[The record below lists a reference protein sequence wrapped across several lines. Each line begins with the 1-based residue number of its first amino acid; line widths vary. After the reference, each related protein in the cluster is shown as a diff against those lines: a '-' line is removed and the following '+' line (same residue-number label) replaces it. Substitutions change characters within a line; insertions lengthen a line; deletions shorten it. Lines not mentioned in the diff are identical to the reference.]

1 MMHAALRTRLASLVV
16 FATIS
21 APLVAQF
28 DENAPEPLMPVGGT
42 VFLGG
47 GGDVPVETF
56 DRFWQLAGGEKGKL
70 VVVTTSAD
78 AEVPKALA
86 AATVVAVAADMDKEI
101 AAAATAVGQATGVWL
116 IADTGEQFA
125 AVLRE
130 SPVETALHGLL
141 QRKGVLGGNG
151 DVVRAFAQTTITG
164 GDVHATLGTGL
175 DLIPGTVID
184 PSYSPAIH
192 QNRLRGVLAGQPRLV
207 GLGIES
213 NTVVVLHNRWFDVFG
228 KGSGFA
234 SIAANEHRP
243 VRIERIHAEVSP
255 RTQRRPRR
263 ARPTNGDAD
272 PRRRGRQGRTRNQ
285 GNRPRGYRPRRL
297 EDLLA
302 MSRAASARTR
312 ANFPADKPPEPNV
325 TKGSLII
332 VGGGGSPPGFMDKFM
347 ELAGGKDALLLYI
360 PCTESETANAERTL
374 ARWRKAGATNVDC
387 IHTKDRHLADT
398 SEEIHAKLKKAGGLF
413 FGGGRQWNLVDSW
426 QHTESHRLMHEVLAR
441 GGVIAGSS
449 AGASIQGSYMA
460 RGNSLG
466 NVDPMA
472 AGYETGLGF
481 LTGVAI
487 DQHFTQRGR
496 HPDMTKLVNRYPQLL
511 GIGLDEASS
520 IIVQGSIAT
529 CFCREG
535 RNVHFYDRNLPVVPG
550 QPDYLLL
557 KNGQRFNMATRKV
570 LE

>member
-1 MMHAALRTRLASLVV
+1 MHPAVRTGLAPLVV
-16 FATIS
+16 FTMLG

-28 DENAPEPLMPVGGT
+28 DPSAPEPLMPVGGT

-47 GGDVPVETF
+47 GGDLPAEVF
-56 DRFWQLAGGEKGKL
+56 DRFVQLAGGDKDKL
-70 VVVTTSAD
+70 VVVTVSDTAVVPEPLAGVTTVSVTSGKGKQLSD
-78 AEVPKALA
+78 
-86 AATVVAVAADMDKEI
+86 AVAA
-101 AAAATAVGQATGVWL
+101 VGNASGVWL
-116 IADTGEQFA
+116 VADTGEQLA
-125 AVLRE
+125 AMLRD
-130 SPVETALHGLL
+130 SVVETALHGLL
-141 QRKGVLGGNG
+141 LRKGVLGANG

-164 GDVHATLGTGL
+164 GEVHAKLGKGL
-175 DLIPGTVID
+175 DLIPGVVID
-184 PSYSPAIH
+184 PYYSPAS
-192 QNRLRGVLAGQPRLV
+192 QQSRLLGVLAGQPRLV

-213 NTVVVLHNRWFDVFG
+213 STVLVLHNRWFDVFG
-228 KGSGFA
+228 EGSGYA
-234 SIAANEHRP
+234 CIAANLHLP
-243 VRIERIHAEVSP
+243 VRVERLHADVSP
-255 RTQRRPRR
+255 RTQRRARAQPRNGG
-263 ARPTNGDAD
+263 AR
-272 PRRRGRQGRTRNQ
+272 PRRRGRQRRTRDQ
-285 GNRPRGYRPRRL
+285 GYRPKRL

-302 MSRAASARTR
+302 MSRAALARTR
-312 ANFPADKPPEPNV
+312 DKFPADKPPEPNV
-325 TKGSLII
+325 AKGSLMI
-332 VGGGGSPPGFMDKFM
+332 VGGGGSPSGFMDKFM

-360 PCTESETANAERTL
+360 PCTESETATAERTL
-374 ARWRKAGATNVDC
+374 ERWRKAGATNVDF

-398 SEEIHAKLKKAGGLF
+398 SEQIHAKLRKAGGLF

-426 QHTESHRLMHEVLAR
+426 QHTEAHRLMHEVLAR

-466 NVDPMA
+466 NVDSMA

-496 HPDMTKLVNRYPQLL
+496 QPDMTKLVNRYPQLL

-529 CFCREG
+529 CFSREG

-550 QPDYLLL
+550 QPDYLRL
-557 KNGQRFNMATRKV
+557 KNGQRFNLATRKV
-570 LE
+570 QE